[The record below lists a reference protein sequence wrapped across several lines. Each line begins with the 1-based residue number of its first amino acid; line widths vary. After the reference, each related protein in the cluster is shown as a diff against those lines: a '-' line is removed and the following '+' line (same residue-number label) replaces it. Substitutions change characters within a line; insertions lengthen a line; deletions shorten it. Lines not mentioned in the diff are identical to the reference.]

1 MESYSIFYAANYGLD
16 NKTIPICLK
25 SISDFAD
32 KKRRWVPKICVIYK
46 CLNFQINV
54 PKIES

>member
-1 MESYSIFYAANYGLD
+1 MESYGIFYAANYGLD

-32 KKRRWVPKICVIYK
+32 KKKEMGTKNMRHIQVP
-46 CLNFQINV
+46 
-54 PKIES
+54 